1 MNTDSGLDL
10 KIKGSMISDLFTMMG
25 VVAMDQ
31 RYSVDKSYFLNDN
44 KLFTHKESKNEWV
57 KLEKLVIK

>member
-1 MNTDSGLDL
+1 
-10 KIKGSMISDLFTMMG
+10 MISDLFTMMG

-44 KLFTHKESKNEWV
+44 KMFTHKESKNEWV
-57 KLEKLVIK
+57 KLEKLVIKQS